1 MKRQQSDF
9 ELYDVERKKN
19 QRTTV
24 DTRRLLFT
32 RFEDLSNELIYA
44 IFELLDGYDLF
55 EIFSNLN
62 SRFQNLLTHPTLCIN
77 MNLSSISESTFQRCH
92 TYTIMPNKHRI
103 KSLHLSD
110 PFAADLIFLPPRSIP
125 KFGRLKT
132 LILDD
137 IKSKY
142 LDHLLHFLTLLPCLS
157 SLILSP
163 ADCFRNKMILYP
175 RIFLLPV
182 LKYCKLSYQAGHR
195 SMLLPLTTNQCSTV
209 EHLIIDCYFE
219 STEIAVLL
227 FYTPRLRHLS
237 CRKLAYIAYQEMEM
251 PIISNN
257 LTQASFDFFEH
268 FNFDQFEPRQSY
280 TLCSHPEEKIRPHRQ
295 QTTFDT
301 VRHVYIDEEQSVSN
315 CLFRF
320 PKCTELTLLKSLCQN
335 RDSTITSLHRIIP
348 LMQLIRLT
356 IRCLDLFFGTII
368 EVLHSA
374 PNIQILDVDFEY
386 LFKLNPISAEQTEK
400 LRLVSNENKIQRL
413 TISRDCTAKVAEV
426 FVNLCPRVQ
435 RIDMNISIKEF
446 ESTMRVLLMKHNINS
461 QHLC

>member
-1 MKRQQSDF
+1 MKRQQSDI

-77 MNLSSISESTFQRCH
+77 MNLSSMSESTFQRCN

-125 KFGRLKT
+125 KFSRLKT

-157 SLILSP
+157 SLILSL

-237 CRKLAYIAYQEMEM
+237 CRKLAYITYKEMEM

-257 LTQASFDFFEH
+257 LTQASFDFF
-268 FNFDQFEPRQSY
+268 
-280 TLCSHPEEKIRPHRQ
+280 
-295 QTTFDT
+295 
-301 VRHVYIDEEQSVSN
+301 
-315 CLFRF
+315 
-320 PKCTELTLLKSLCQN
+320 
-335 RDSTITSLHRIIP
+335 
-348 LMQLIRLT
+348 
-356 IRCLDLFFGTII
+356 
-368 EVLHSA
+368 
-374 PNIQILDVDFEY
+374 
-386 LFKLNPISAEQTEK
+386 
-400 LRLVSNENKIQRL
+400 
-413 TISRDCTAKVAEV
+413 
-426 FVNLCPRVQ
+426 
-435 RIDMNISIKEF
+435 
-446 ESTMRVLLMKHNINS
+446 
-461 QHLC
+461 